1 MMVRRLC
8 VALLLA
14 AMLAIPSVAAAYVGS
29 LLSTTGGIDGTGNW
43 ITDPAGMSFEWEVTQ
58 NADNSW
64 HYSYVFT
71 HPVGETSHFIL
82 EVSDNFTANE
92 IFNLQG
98 DVGNVEIGEFGVDDP
113 SNPGIPGNMYG
124 IKFEDA
130 AGLVTAFSFDS
141 FRVPVWQDFYSKDG
155 VAGDFADAGP
165 RGSITNAAWNTGF
178 ALYDDDPT
186 APAQDGSIEFHVLAP
201 DSTTD
206 PVPEPT
212 TLLLLGSGLLGS
224 VAVFRRRRK

>member
-1 MMVRRLC
+1 MRTRRLC

-29 LLSTTGGIDGTGNW
+29 LLSTDGGIQGTGNW
-43 ITDPAGMSFEWEVTQ
+43 IADPAGMSFEWEVTL

-71 HPVGETSHFIL
+71 HPEGETSHFIL
-82 EVSDNFTANE
+82 EVSDGFTANE

-98 DVGNVEIGEFGVDDP
+98 DVGSVEIGEFGVGNP
-113 SNPGIPGNMYG
+113 SNPGIPGSMYG
-124 IKFEDA
+124 IKFDEA
-130 AGLVTAFSFDS
+130 SGLVTSFSFDS
-141 FRVPVWQDFYSKDG
+141 FRIPVWQDFYAKDG
-155 VAGDFADAGP
+155 VAGAFGV
-165 RGSITNAAWNTGF
+165 NAAWNKGF
-178 ALYDDDPT
+178 MPNDTDPD
-186 APAQDGSIEFHVLAP
+186 APASDGDFEFHVLAP
-201 DSTTD
+201 DSVTN

-224 VAVFRRRRK
+224 VAVLRRRRK

>member
-1 MMVRRLC
+1 MRRLC
-8 VALLLA
+8 VALFVV
-14 AMLAIPSVAAAYVGS
+14 AMLAIPSFAGAYVGS
-29 LLSTTGGIDGTGNW
+29 LLSTTGGIQGTGNW
-43 ITDPAGMSFEWEVTQ
+43 ITNPAGMSFEWEVTL

-71 HPVGETSHFIL
+71 HPEGETSHFIL

-98 DVGNVEIGEFGVDDP
+98 DVGNVEIGEFGVGDP
-113 SNPGIPGNMYG
+113 SNPGIPGSMYG
-124 IKFEDA
+124 IKFDEA
-130 AGLVTAFSFDS
+130 SGLTTAFSFDS

-155 VAGDFADAGP
+155 VAGG
-165 RGSITNAAWNTGF
+165 GINAAWNTGF
-178 ALYDDDPT
+178 TVGDTDPT
-186 APAQDGSIEFHVLAP
+186 ALASDGSFEFHILAP
-201 DSTTD
+201 DSVTN

-224 VAVFRRRRK
+224 VAVLRRRRK